1 MRRLFLSTVFVALAA
16 MAPGA
21 MAQGLV
27 VPHDQAASPRL
38 DEHRWSVGTEVG
50 VMTVHT
56 TPLFNL
62 EVPVEYTMPLGPG
75 DLAFH
80 AGFMLSVGG
89 DRTVRNRFNVPTVR
103 SSVWIGLPFG
113 ARYKIRV
120 LDSHPLYV
128 WPMMDFGPLI
138 DTWDGDAAGF
148 FRTGAGI
155 SYLVHPHVELLFRPI
170 TVGTVFGPGGA
181 WFLYNMTMGANFRF

>member
-1 MRRLFLSTVFVALAA
+1 VFVALTA

-21 MAQGLV
+21 MAQGV
-27 VPHDQAASPRL
+27 MVPHDQAASPRL

-89 DRTVRNRFNVPTVR
+89 DRLIANNLGIRRAR
-103 SSVWIGLPFG
+103 SSVWVGLPFG

-128 WPMMDFGPLI
+128 WPMMDFGPQF
-138 DTWDGDAAGF
+138 DTWNGDAAGF
-148 FRTGAGI
+148 FRTGAGV

-170 TVGTVFGPGGA
+170 TVGAVFGPGGG